1 MNKKI
6 KLKIKKV
13 HPLAVTPK
21 YGKPGDACMDLTA
34 VGISFVDEG
43 DYGYVE
49 YDFGLQFEFQPGHV
63 MLVYPRSSISN
74 TGMLLSNAV
83 GVIDS
88 QFRGTVKARFRH
100 IPGTKMYDVGDRV
113 AQFMIIPYPTVEI
126 EEVEELTQTERS
138 SGGFGSTGK

>member
-1 MNKKI
+1 
-6 KLKIKKV
+6 
-13 HPLAVTPK
+13 
-21 YGKPGDACMDLTA
+21 
-34 VGISFVDEG
+34 
-43 DYGYVE
+43 
-49 YDFGLQFEFQPGHV
+49 

-83 GVIDS
+83 GIIDAG
-88 QFRGTVKARFRH
+88 FRGTVKARFRH